1 MRHIFP
7 RATRLLSGKGVGV
20 GRGTP
25 LFLAQKEKRGGF
37 VKSTED
43 GHRKKTAIFFSRFLG
58 FFVAEKNIFRRR
70 KKTFFADKTWPLPW
84 HPFLETK
91 KENCDQKFPPP
102 PQKCSWP
109 FFDVDFTVRIRPFIV
124 MTKRIFPLDFASY
137 CAHFGVSLC
146 DETTCLT
153 KFVALV
159 RTTQRIETSQ
169 KSSDRTCHHHQRHHR
184 NPIPIPYPYF

>member
-58 FFVAEKNIFRRR
+58 FFVVEKKYLQTK
-70 KKTFFADKTWPLPW
+70 KKTFFADKT
-84 HPFLETK
+84 
-91 KENCDQKFPPP
+91 
-102 PQKCSWP
+102 
-109 FFDVDFTVRIRPFIV
+109 
-124 MTKRIFPLDFASY
+124 
-137 CAHFGVSLC
+137 
-146 DETTCLT
+146 
-153 KFVALV
+153 
-159 RTTQRIETSQ
+159 
-169 KSSDRTCHHHQRHHR
+169 
-184 NPIPIPYPYF
+184 

>member
-1 MRHIFP
+1 M
-7 RATRLLSGKGVGV
+7 T
-20 GRGTP
+20 TP
-25 LFLAQKEKRGGF
+25 VAPVSRNEKR
-37 VKSTED
+37 KLRPE
-43 GHRKKTAIFFSRFLG
+43 I
-58 FFVAEKNIFRRR
+58 
-70 KKTFFADKTWPLPW
+70 
-84 HPFLETK
+84 
-91 KENCDQKFPPP
+91 PPP

-124 MTKRIFPLDFASY
+124 MTKRIFTLDFASY

-184 NPIPIPYPYF
+184 NPIPIPYPYFLSLFLRAPPPSKLGIVFKQIRRIRRDRIEISSNPQYLRGFQTQNTPPKIFGVFFFYTVNFARSEN